1 MYGLGPADLIAIDES
16 GKAEIYDVK
25 SESYRKTWKP
35 GTRICRK
42 LTQEQKDFIVE
53 NKDTI
58 TDLIELTRA
67 TFSDDTLDGRTKE
80 GRAVRKFLVDENI
93 GFNTTQHEK
102 KEDIKFNEE
111 QEQFI
116 IQYAEE
122 GMTAYEIA
130 RIIFPE
136 VNVTNLSKEV
146 IEVASFIKEKDVNLV
161 SPFFILHSAMYL

>member
-1 MYGLGPADLIAIDES
+1 M
-16 GKAEIYDVK
+16 
-25 SESYRKTWKP
+25 
-35 GTRICRK
+35 K

-80 GRAVRKFLVDENI
+80 GRAVRKFLVQENI

-116 IQYAEE
+116 IQ
-122 GMTAYEIA
+122 
-130 RIIFPE
+130 
-136 VNVTNLSKEV
+136 
-146 IEVASFIKEKDVNLV
+146 
-161 SPFFILHSAMYL
+161 